1 MAQPPMI
8 TRALQIALRSAFETA
23 ARLRHEYVT
32 LEHLLRAL
40 VDDRRAGHALT
51 ACGADLSKLSRQLD
65 KFLKEEVEVLPE
77 GVEVPPQQ
85 TLGVERVLR
94 RAALHVMS

>member
-8 TRALQIALRSAFETA
+8 TRALQIALRSAFENA
-23 ARLRHEYVT
+23 ARSRHEYVT

-40 VDDRRAGHALT
+40 LDDRRSGHALT
-51 ACGADLSKLSRQLD
+51 ACGADLARLQKQLE
-65 KFLKEEVEVLPE
+65 KFLKDEVEVLPE